1 MSKSKE
7 EIEEILE
14 YVIKLIDK
22 QIPKKPIER
31 HYEDPGEEP
40 YIKHTCPAGCR
51 VTLHGGRYGVKYCPR
66 CGQAI
71 DWSE

>member
-7 EIEEILE
+7 EEILE
-14 YVIKLIDK
+14 CVIKLIEK
-22 QIPKKPIER
+22 RIPKKPIER

-51 VTLHGGRYGVKYCPR
+51 VTLHGGRYGVKYCPQ